1 MRGIGRGPWC
11 TRLLAHCGADLSGIG
26 GARRPGIVHRLDRG
40 TSGLLVVAKN
50 DGAHAALARQLKART
65 VERRY
70 LALVHGRLPHA
81 AGVVETAIGRDPRDR
96 LRMAVRPAGAGR
108 PALTR
113 YRVLE
118 RFARPAPL
126 TLLEATLGTGRTHQ
140 IRVHLAHLGAP
151 VVGDRT
157 YRRRGAMPP
166 DPDFVA
172 QVATLGG
179 QALHA
184 AVLGFTHPTTGA
196 WHRFEAPPPPAFA
209 ALLGWLRRSS
219 GTAGRRPA
227 CAKLERMAT
236 RGRHD
241 GGRRVVAIGGGT
253 GLPVILTALKR
264 YLGGRVAALTAIV
277 TVTDDG
283 GSSGR
288 LRDELQVLPP
298 GDIRNCL
305 VALAEVE
312 PLMAELFQFR
322 FPGESQLAGHSF
334 GNLFLAALTQVTGN
348 FLHAIRISG
357 KVLAV
362 RGTIL
367 PSTLDVVRL
376 GAELAD
382 GRRVLGESSIAR
394 QGIPIRRVFLEP
406 AGARALPEVFE
417 AIAHA
422 HVVVLAPGSL
432 YTSLI
437 PNLLVGGVADALRA
451 APALKIGVANLMTE
465 PGETD
470 GMSLADHLAALQA
483 HGARGVIDGIVA
495 HGRPFPPDVLERY
508 AQAGASP
515 VAIDRERVRALGV
528 WLTEADVASP
538 TELARHHPEK
548 LGRVLAR
555 LIRHGGPARRREAV
569 RA

>member
-1 MRGIGRGPWC
+1 MTARGQRI
-11 TRLLAHCGADLSGIG
+11 
-26 GARRPGIVHRLDRG
+26 
-40 TSGLLVVAKN
+40 
-50 DGAHAALARQLKART
+50 
-65 VERRY
+65 
-70 LALVHGRLPHA
+70 
-81 AGVVETAIGRDPRDR
+81 
-96 LRMAVRPAGAGR
+96 
-108 PALTR
+108 
-113 YRVLE
+113 
-118 RFARPAPL
+118 
-126 TLLEATLGTGRTHQ
+126 
-140 IRVHLAHLGAP
+140 
-151 VVGDRT
+151 
-157 YRRRGAMPP
+157 
-166 DPDFVA
+166 
-172 QVATLGG
+172 
-179 QALHA
+179 
-184 AVLGFTHPTTGA
+184 
-196 WHRFEAPPPPAFA
+196 
-209 ALLGWLRRSS
+209 
-219 GTAGRRPA
+219 
-227 CAKLERMAT
+227 
-236 RGRHD
+236 

-253 GLPVILTALKR
+253 GLPVVLAALKR
-264 YLGGRVAALTAIV
+264 YLGGRVTSLTAVV

-288 LRDELQVLPP
+288 LREELRVLPP
-298 GDIRNCL
+298 GDVRNCL

-322 FPGESQLAGHSF
+322 FPGDGGLAGHSF

-382 GRRVLGESSIAR
+382 GRRVLGESQIRR
-394 QGIPIRRVFLEP
+394 QGAAIRRVFLEP
-406 AGARALPEVFE
+406 GHARALPEVLE

-437 PNLLVGGVADALRA
+437 PTLLVDGVADALRSA
-451 APALKIGVANLMTE
+451 AALKIGVANLMTE

-470 GMSLADHLAALQA
+470 RMSLGDHLEAMYA
-483 HGARGVIDGIVA
+483 HGGRGVVDGIVV
-495 HGRPFPPDVLERY
+495 HGRPLPPDVVDRY
-508 AQAGASP
+508 ARAGALP
-515 VAIDRERVRALGV
+515 VTPDRERVRALGIWV
-528 WLTEADVASP
+528 TEADLAGP

-555 LIRHGGPARRREAV
+555 LIRHGGPDRRPAAV